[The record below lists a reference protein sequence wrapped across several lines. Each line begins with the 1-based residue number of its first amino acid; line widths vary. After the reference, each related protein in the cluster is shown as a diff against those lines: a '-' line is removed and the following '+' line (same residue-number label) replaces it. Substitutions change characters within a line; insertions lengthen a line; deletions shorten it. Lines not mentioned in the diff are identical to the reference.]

1 MSLPVLIEE
10 EIEALIEVGR
20 FSSREDFVE
29 EAIRFFLQVN
39 VELRIDAAIK
49 LYLDKEV
56 SLGRAAEIAGLHIEE
71 FKSVLKSR
79 GIKIIVEA
87 PSEEQMKRETELM
100 RKRK

>member
-10 EIEALIEVGR
+10 EIKALIEVGR

-39 VELRIDAAIK
+39 AELRIDAAIK

-56 SLGRAAEIAGLHIEE
+56 SLARAAEIAGLHREE

-87 PSEEQMKRETELM
+87 PPLEEIKRKAELM
-100 RKRK
+100 RKIK